1 MNSYIDVKFVN
12 LISSQLQQFKK
23 KGDFLWNFRC
33 PYCGDSQKSRTKA
46 RGFVYRKKN
55 DLFYKCHNC
64 GVGTTLGNLI
74 KHIDFKIHKD
84 YIFERYK
91 KGVKTFNPYWNEKG
105 KPFKKEKSNL
115 PSVVISYPKIKNE
128 PEFKFNVPVFR
139 KKDILKNLKS
149 ISDLSSD
156 HPARRFIQKRLIP
169 PESFS
174 DLYLCESFYKFTNTL
189 IPNKFPSLDGDHP
202 RLLIPFRDEQGEI
215 FAYQG
220 RSFGKEQPKYI
231 TIKLKDKAKIFG
243 LDRVT
248 KDKHI
253 YVVEGPLDS
262 LFLDNCI
269 AVAGSSFDNPLM
281 IGGRFIENDEIT
293 IIFDNEPRNKE
304 ICREIEKTITIGRNV
319 CLWPEYNSHKDI
331 NDMIVSGYTRHDIKN
346 QIKQFT
352 FSGAAAKL
360 RFAIWRK
367 TNG

>member
-23 KGDFLWNFRC
+23 KSDFLWNFRC

-55 DLFYKCHNC
+55 DLFFKCHNC
-64 GVGTTLGNLI
+64 GVGATLGNLI
-74 KHIDFKIHKD
+74 KHIDSKIHKD

-91 KGVKTFNPYWNEKG
+91 KGVKTNNP
-105 KPFKKEKSNL
+105 
-115 PSVVISYPKIKNE
+115 E

-149 ISDLSSD
+149 ISDLSTN
-156 HPARRFIQKRLIP
+156 HPARRFIQRRLIP
-169 PESFS
+169 SESFS

-304 ICREIEKTITIGRNV
+304 ICKQIEKTITIGRNV

-331 NDMIVSGYTRHDIKN
+331 NDMVVAGYTRHDIKN

>member
-12 LISSQLQQFKK
+12 LISPQLQQFKK
-23 KGDFLWNFRC
+23 KSDFLWNFRC

-46 RGFVYRKKN
+46 RGFVYCKKN

-74 KHIDFKIHKD
+74 KHIDSKIYKD

-91 KGVKTFNPYWNEKG
+91 KGAKTNNP
-105 KPFKKEKSNL
+105 
-115 PSVVISYPKIKNE
+115 E
-128 PEFKFNVPVFR
+128 PEFKFDVPIFR
-139 KKDILKNLKS
+139 KKGVLKNLKS
-149 ISDLSSD
+149 ISDLSTD

-169 PESFS
+169 EESIS

-202 RLLIPFRDEQGEI
+202 RLLIPFRNEQGEV

-220 RSFGKEQPKYI
+220 RAFGKEQPKYI
-231 TIKLKDKAKIFG
+231 TIKLKDEDKIFG
-243 LDRVT
+243 LDRI
-248 KDKHI
+248 DKSKHV

-269 AVAGSSFDNPLM
+269 AIAGSDVPSMDYDF
-281 IGGRFIENDEIT
+281 T

-304 ICREIEKTITIGRNV
+304 ICKQMEKTLNQGRRV
-319 CLWPEYNSHKDI
+319 VIWPDSMMHKDI
-331 NDMIVSGYTRHDIKN
+331 NDMIVAGYIKE
-346 QIKQFT
+346 QIQEIITDNT

-360 RFAIWRK
+360 RFTTWRK